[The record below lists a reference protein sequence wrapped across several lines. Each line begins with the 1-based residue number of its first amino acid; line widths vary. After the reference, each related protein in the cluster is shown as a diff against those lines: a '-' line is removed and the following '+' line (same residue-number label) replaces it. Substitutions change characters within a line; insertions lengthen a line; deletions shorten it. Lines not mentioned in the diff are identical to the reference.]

1 MAKDRIERDELASKL
16 IETASSAEDPLRAM
30 AELLTDFVM
39 EAEVTAKVG
48 AEAHERSAE
57 RTTHRN
63 GHRERRWDT
72 RLGTLQ
78 LQVPKVR
85 EGGYVPSFIEHR
97 KRSEQALISV
107 IQEAVVKGVSTRK
120 IEAVLEEL
128 GIAGVSAGQVS
139 QLCAALDEKVRK
151 FREGPLGEIR
161 YVWVDALYEKVRVDD
176 RVESM
181 AVVIATGVNLQG
193 RREVL
198 GFDVIAAESEE
209 GWAEFFKSLKE
220 RGLHGVKLVI
230 SDAHTG
236 LKAAVRKVLK
246 VEWQR
251 CKVHFYRNVLVHVP
265 KRSQAEVSEAMKAVF
280 VQRDEKSAKAKAAD
294 LVRQF
299 QTRFAKAMEI
309 FEAGI
314 DDVLSYLHYPQPHR
328 SADQF
333 HQSAGAAESGD
344 PAPHAGGG
352 HLPARRRVPAAD
364 RHAAGGEERRLAHRR
379 QSVSDLRRRA
389 GRGIRDQGRID
400 GGESIRKEAFLE
412 CEGSALALPGFIAF
426 APEWLRCGAACAA
439 LAIPASESALRSLP
453 SVAVSSAQVTAI
465 LNPTS
470 GVGGEFTLFY

>member
-1 MAKDRIERDELASKL
+1 MAKDRIDRDELASKL
-16 IETASSAEDPLRAM
+16 IETASSADDPLRTM
-30 AELLTDFVM
+30 AELITDFLM
-39 EAEVTAKVG
+39 EAEVTAQVG
-48 AEAHERSAE
+48 AEPHERNAD

-72 RLGTLQ
+72 RLGTIT

-120 IEAVLEEL
+120 IESVLEEL

-139 QLCAALDEKVRK
+139 QLCTSLDEKVRK

-161 YVWVDALYEKVRVDD
+161 YMWVDALYEKVRVDE
-176 RVESM
+176 RIESM

-198 GFDVIAAESEE
+198 GFDVIAAETEE
-209 GWAEFFKSLKE
+209 GWTEFFKSLKE

-236 LKAAVRKVLK
+236 LKNAVRKVLK
-246 VEWQR
+246 TEWQR

-265 KRSQAEVSEAMKAVF
+265 KRSQTEVSEAMKAVF
-280 VQRDEKSAKAKAAD
+280 VQRDKKSAETKAAD

-299 QTRFAKAMEI
+299 QARFAKAMEI

-314 DDVLSYLHYPQPHR
+314 DDVLSYLHYPQSHR
-328 SADQF
+328 VRIS
-333 HQSAGAAESGD
+333 STNPLER
-344 PAPHAGGG
+344 
-352 HLPARRRVPAAD
+352 LNLEIRRRTRV
-364 RHAAGGEERRLAHRR
+364 
-379 QSVSDLRRRA
+379 V
-389 GRGIRDQGRID
+389 GI
-400 GGESIRKEAFLE
+400 F
-412 CEGSALALPGFIAF
+412 PNT
-426 APEWLRCGAACAA
+426 AACLRLIGMLLVEKNDDWLTDDKAYLTFDDAPAEDSAA
-439 LAIPASESALRSLP
+439 KVVSMAAS
-453 SVAVSSAQVTAI
+453 Q
-465 LNPTS
+465 
-470 GVGGEFTLFY
+470 

>member
-1 MAKDRIERDELASKL
+1 MAKDRINRDELADKL
-16 IETASSAEDPLRAM
+16 VEKAAEAEDPLRTM
-30 AELLTDFVM
+30 AELITGFLM
-39 EAEVTAKVG
+39 EAEVTTKVG
-48 AEAHERSAE
+48 AEAHERSE
-57 RTTHRN
+57 QRTTQRN
-63 GHRERRWDT
+63 GYRDRRWDT
-72 RLGTLQ
+72 RLGSLQ

-139 QLCAALDEKVRK
+139 QLCTALDEKVRK

-181 AVVIATGVNLQG
+181 AVVIATGANLQG

-209 GWAEFFKSLKE
+209 GWAEFLKGLKE

-265 KRSQAEVSEAMKAVF
+265 KRCQAEVSEAMKAVF
-280 VQRDEKSAKAKAAD
+280 VQRDEKSAKTKASD

-328 SADQF
+328 VRIS
-333 HQSAGAAESGD
+333 STNPLER
-344 PAPHAGGG
+344 
-352 HLPARRRVPAAD
+352 LNLEIRRRTRVVGIFPNPAACLRLIGMLLVEKND
-364 RHAAGGEERRLAHRR
+364 DWLTDDKAYLTFDDAPVEESAAKVVSMAAG
-379 QSVSDLRRRA
+379 Q
-389 GRGIRDQGRID
+389 
-400 GGESIRKEAFLE
+400 
-412 CEGSALALPGFIAF
+412 
-426 APEWLRCGAACAA
+426 
-439 LAIPASESALRSLP
+439 
-453 SVAVSSAQVTAI
+453 
-465 LNPTS
+465 
-470 GVGGEFTLFY
+470 

>member
-16 IETASSAEDPLRAM
+16 VETAATAEDPLRAM
-30 AELLTDFVM
+30 AEMIADFVM
-39 EAEVTAKVG
+39 EAEVTEKVG
-48 AEAHERSAE
+48 AAPHERSGD
-57 RTTHRN
+57 RVTHRN

-72 RLGTLQ
+72 RLGTLK
-78 LQVPKVR
+78 LQVPKLR

-120 IEAVLEEL
+120 IEAVLEQL

-139 QLCAALDEKVRK
+139 QLCAALDDKVRQ
-151 FREGPLGEIR
+151 FRERALQESR

-181 AVVIATGVNLQG
+181 AVVIAIGVNGEG

-198 GFDVIAAESEE
+198 GFDVIPAESEE
-209 GWAEFFKSLKE
+209 GWTAFFKSLKE

-230 SDAHTG
+230 SDAHKG
-236 LKAAVRKVLK
+236 LTAAVRKVFK
-246 VEWQR
+246 AEWQR

-294 LVRQF
+294 LIRQF

-328 SADQF
+328 VRISSTNPLERLNLEIRRRTRVVGIF
-333 HQSAGAAESGD
+333 
-344 PAPHAGGG
+344 PHAGACLRLIGMLLVEK
-352 HLPARRRVPAAD
+352 HEDWLTDDKAYLTFDDAPA
-364 RHAAGGEERRLAHRR
+364 E
-379 QSVSDLRRRA
+379 
-389 GRGIRDQGRID
+389 
-400 GGESIRKEAFLE
+400 
-412 CEGSALALPGFIAF
+412 
-426 APEWLRCGAACAA
+426 
-439 LAIPASESALRSLP
+439 ESAARLVSLA
-453 SVAVSSAQVTAI
+453 VAQ
-465 LNPTS
+465 
-470 GVGGEFTLFY
+470 

>member
-1 MAKDRIERDELASKL
+1 MAKDRINRDELADKL
-16 IETASSAEDPLRAM
+16 VERAAEAEDPLRTM
-30 AELLTDFVM
+30 AELITGFLM
-39 EAEVTAKVG
+39 EAEVATKVG
-48 AEAHERSAE
+48 AEAHERSE
-57 RTTHRN
+57 QRITHRN
-63 GHRERRWDT
+63 GYRDRRWDT

-181 AVVIATGVNLQG
+181 AVVIATGANLQG

-198 GFDVIAAESEE
+198 GFDVIAAETEE
-209 GWAEFFKSLKE
+209 GWAEFFKGLKE
-220 RGLHGVKLVI
+220 RGLRGVKLVI

-265 KRSQAEVSEAMKAVF
+265 KRCQAEVSEAMKAVF
-280 VQRDEKSAKAKAAD
+280 VQRDEKSAKTKAAD

-299 QTRFAKAMEI
+299 QSRFAKAMEI

-314 DDVLSYLHYPQPHR
+314 DDVLSYLHYPQSHR
-328 SADQF
+328 VRIS
-333 HQSAGAAESGD
+333 STNPLER
-344 PAPHAGGG
+344 
-352 HLPARRRVPAAD
+352 LNLEIRRRTRVVGIFPNPAACLRLIGMLLVEKND
-364 RHAAGGEERRLAHRR
+364 DWLTDDKAYLTFDDAPVEESAAKVVSMAAG
-379 QSVSDLRRRA
+379 Q
-389 GRGIRDQGRID
+389 
-400 GGESIRKEAFLE
+400 
-412 CEGSALALPGFIAF
+412 
-426 APEWLRCGAACAA
+426 
-439 LAIPASESALRSLP
+439 
-453 SVAVSSAQVTAI
+453 
-465 LNPTS
+465 
-470 GVGGEFTLFY
+470 

>member
-1 MAKDRIERDELASKL
+1 MAKDRINRDELADKL
-16 IETASSAEDPLRAM
+16 VERAAEAEDPLRTM
-30 AELLTDFVM
+30 AELITGFLM
-39 EAEVTAKVG
+39 EAEVATKVG
-48 AEAHERSAE
+48 AEAHERSE
-57 RTTHRN
+57 QRITHRN
-63 GHRERRWDT
+63 GYRDRRWDT

-151 FREGPLGEIR
+151 FREGPLGEVR

-181 AVVIATGVNLQG
+181 AVVIATGANLQG

-209 GWAEFFKSLKE
+209 GWAEFFKGLKE
-220 RGLHGVKLVI
+220 RGLRGVKLVI

-251 CKVHFYRNVLVHVP
+251 CKVHFYRNILVHVP

-280 VQRDEKSAKAKAAD
+280 VQRDEKSAKTKAAD
-294 LVRQF
+294 LARQF
-299 QTRFAKAMEI
+299 QARFAKAMEI

-314 DDVLSYLHYPQPHR
+314 EDVLSYLHYPQPHR
-328 SADQF
+328 VRIS
-333 HQSAGAAESGD
+333 STNPLER
-344 PAPHAGGG
+344 
-352 HLPARRRVPAAD
+352 LNLEIRRRTRV
-364 RHAAGGEERRLAHRR
+364 
-379 QSVSDLRRRA
+379 V
-389 GRGIRDQGRID
+389 GI
-400 GGESIRKEAFLE
+400 F
-412 CEGSALALPGFIAF
+412 PNT
-426 APEWLRCGAACAA
+426 AACLRLIGMLLVEKNDDWLTDDKAYLTFDDA
-439 LAIPASESALRSLP
+439 PVEESAAKVVSM
-453 SVAVSSAQVTAI
+453 VAGQ
-465 LNPTS
+465 
-470 GVGGEFTLFY
+470 

>member
-1 MAKDRIERDELASKL
+1 MAKDRINRDELADKL
-16 IETASSAEDPLRAM
+16 VERAAEAEDPLRTM
-30 AELLTDFVM
+30 AELITGFLM
-39 EAEVTAKVG
+39 EAEVANQVG
-48 AEAHERSAE
+48 AEAHERTE
-57 RTTHRN
+57 QRTTHRN
-63 GHRERRWDT
+63 GYRERRWDT
-72 RLGTLQ
+72 RLGTMQ

-181 AVVIATGVNLQG
+181 AVVIATGANLQG

-209 GWAEFFKSLKE
+209 GWAEFLKGLKE

-236 LKAAVRKVLK
+236 LKNAVRKVLT

-265 KRSQAEVSEAMKAVF
+265 KRSQGEVSEAMKAVF
-280 VQRDEKSAKAKAAD
+280 VQRDEKSAKTKAAD

-299 QTRFAKAMEI
+299 QSRFAKAMEI

-328 SADQF
+328 VRIS
-333 HQSAGAAESGD
+333 STNPLER
-344 PAPHAGGG
+344 
-352 HLPARRRVPAAD
+352 LNLEIRRRTRVVGIFPNPAACL
-364 RHAAGGEERRLAHRR
+364 RLIGMLLVEKNDDWLTDDKAYLTF
-379 QSVSDLRRRA
+379 D
-389 GRGIRDQGRID
+389 D
-400 GGESIRKEAFLE
+400 
-412 CEGSALALPGFIAF
+412 
-426 APEWLRCGAACAA
+426 APVE
-439 LAIPASESALRSLP
+439 ESAAK
-453 SVAVSSAQVTAI
+453 VVSMAASQ
-465 LNPTS
+465 
-470 GVGGEFTLFY
+470 

>member
-16 IETASSAEDPLRAM
+16 VDTASNAEDPLRAM

-39 EAEVTAKVG
+39 EAEVTAKIG
-48 AEAHERSAE
+48 AEPHERNAE

-72 RLGTLQ
+72 RLGTLR
-78 LQVPKVR
+78 LQIPKLR

-120 IEAVLEEL
+120 IEAVLAEL

-139 QLCAALDEKVRK
+139 QLCASLDEKVRQ
-151 FREGPLGEIR
+151 FRERPLGEIG
-161 YVWVDALYEKVRVDD
+161 YVWVDALYEKVRQDE

-181 AVVIATGVNLQG
+181 AVVIAKGVNLEG

-209 GWAEFFKSLKE
+209 GWGTFLKSLKE
-220 RGLHGVKLVI
+220 RGLSGVRLVI
-230 SDAHTG
+230 SDAHSG

-246 VEWQR
+246 AEWQR

-265 KRSQAEVSEAMKAVF
+265 KRSQGEVSEAMKAVF
-280 VQRDEKSAKAKAAD
+280 VQRDEKSAKAKAVELA
-294 LVRQF
+294 RQF
-299 QTRFAKAMEI
+299 QNRFPKAMEI

-328 SADQF
+328 TRIS
-333 HQSAGAAESGD
+333 STNPLER
-344 PAPHAGGG
+344 
-352 HLPARRRVPAAD
+352 LNLEIRRRTRVVGIFPHTGACLRLIGMLLVEKHEDWLTDDKAYLTFDDAPA
-364 RHAAGGEERRLAHRR
+364 E
-379 QSVSDLRRRA
+379 
-389 GRGIRDQGRID
+389 
-400 GGESIRKEAFLE
+400 
-412 CEGSALALPGFIAF
+412 
-426 APEWLRCGAACAA
+426 
-439 LAIPASESALRSLP
+439 ESATKI
-453 SVAVSSAQVTAI
+453 VSMAAAQ
-465 LNPTS
+465 
-470 GVGGEFTLFY
+470 

>member
-16 IETASSAEDPLRAM
+16 IETASGAEDPLRAM

-48 AEAHERSAE
+48 AEPHERSDA
-57 RTTHRN
+57 RVTHRN

-128 GIAGVSAGQVS
+128 GIAGISAGQVS
-139 QLCAALDEKVRK
+139 QLCAALD
-151 FREGPLGEIR
+151 
-161 YVWVDALYEKVRVDD
+161 EKVRVDD

-181 AVVIATGVNLQG
+181 AVVIATGVNVQG

-198 GFDVIAAESEE
+198 GFDVIAAESED
-209 GWAEFFKSLKE
+209 GWAQFFKSLKE
-220 RGLHGVKLVI
+220 RGLSGVKLVI
-230 SDAHTG
+230 SDAHAG

-265 KRSQAEVSEAMKAVF
+265 KRSQAEVSEAMKAVL

-299 QTRFAKAMEI
+299 QTRFGKAMAN

-328 SADQF
+328 TRISSTNPLERLKLDI
-333 HQSAGAAESGD
+333 
-344 PAPHAGGG
+344 
-352 HLPARRRVPAAD
+352 RRRTRVIGIFPHSGACLRLIGMLLVEKNDDWLTDDKAYLTFDDAPAEESTKIVTM
-364 RHAAGGEERRLAHRR
+364 AAG
-379 QSVSDLRRRA
+379 Q
-389 GRGIRDQGRID
+389 
-400 GGESIRKEAFLE
+400 
-412 CEGSALALPGFIAF
+412 
-426 APEWLRCGAACAA
+426 
-439 LAIPASESALRSLP
+439 
-453 SVAVSSAQVTAI
+453 
-465 LNPTS
+465 
-470 GVGGEFTLFY
+470 

>member
-1 MAKDRIERDELASKL
+1 MAKDRINRDELADKL
-16 IETASSAEDPLRAM
+16 VERAAEAEDPLRTM
-30 AELLTDFVM
+30 AELITGFLM
-39 EAEVTAKVG
+39 EAEVASQVG
-48 AEAHERSAE
+48 AEAHERTE
-57 RTTHRN
+57 QRTTHRN
-63 GHRERRWDT
+63 GYRDRRWDT
-72 RLGTLQ
+72 RLGTMQ

-120 IEAVLEEL
+120 IEAVLGEL

-181 AVVIATGVNLQG
+181 AVVIATGANLQG

-209 GWAEFFKSLKE
+209 GWAEFFKGLKE

-236 LKAAVRKVLK
+236 LKNAVRKGLK

-265 KRSQAEVSEAMKAVF
+265 KRSQGEVSEAMKAVF
-280 VQRDEKSAKAKAAD
+280 VQRDEKSAKTKAAD

-299 QTRFAKAMEI
+299 QSRFAKAMEI

-328 SADQF
+328 VRIS
-333 HQSAGAAESGD
+333 STNPLER
-344 PAPHAGGG
+344 
-352 HLPARRRVPAAD
+352 LNLEIRRRTRVVGIFPNPAACL
-364 RHAAGGEERRLAHRR
+364 RLIGMLLVEKNDDWLTDDKAYLTF
-379 QSVSDLRRRA
+379 DDA
-389 GRGIRDQGRID
+389 P
-400 GGESIRKEAFLE
+400 LE
-412 CEGSALALPGFIAF
+412 
-426 APEWLRCGAACAA
+426 
-439 LAIPASESALRSLP
+439 ESAAKVVSM
-453 SVAVSSAQVTAI
+453 AVSQ
-465 LNPTS
+465 
-470 GVGGEFTLFY
+470 